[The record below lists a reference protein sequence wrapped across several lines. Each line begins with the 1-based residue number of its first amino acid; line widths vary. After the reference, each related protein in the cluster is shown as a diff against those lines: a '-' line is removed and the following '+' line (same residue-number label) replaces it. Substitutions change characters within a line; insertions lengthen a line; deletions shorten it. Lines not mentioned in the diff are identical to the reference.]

1 MARDEAAP
9 LDDEAPAEGAL
20 DEDAEVRPTGDGV
33 TVEFDEEVYRHL
45 HALAGRI
52 YTERGGVGSTIQ
64 PTALLHEAWEKLAK
78 SSSRYRSRAHFMA
91 VAARAM
97 RQVMIS
103 RARAR
108 NARKRGGD
116 WTRATLTGLGEAAP
130 RVVDVIDLD
139 AAIRELE
146 EQDAKAAEV
155 VMLRTFGGLTVEE
168 VAEVTG
174 ASPRTVARTWRFAKS
189 FLAARLRD

>member
-1 MARDEAAP
+1 MDPVDDTPTPADPAAAPDEAAGEP
-9 LDDEAPAEGAL
+9 TVEVAFDDEI
-20 DEDAEVRPTGDGV
+20 
-33 TVEFDEEVYRHL
+33 YRHL

-52 YTERGGVGSTIQ
+52 HKERGGVGSTIQ
-64 PTALLHEAWEKLAK
+64 PTALLHEAWEKLAR

-108 NARKRGGD
+108 NANKRGGD
-116 WTRATLTGLGEAAP
+116 WHRATLTGLGEDAP

-139 AAIRELE
+139 NAIRELE
-146 EQDAKAAEV
+146 ANDPRAAEV
-155 VMLRTFGGLTVEE
+155 VMLRTFGGLTVDE
-168 VAEVTG
+168 VAEVTNTS
-174 ASPRTVARTWRFAKS
+174 ARTVARTWRFAKS
-189 FLAARLRD
+189 FLADRLRS